1 MPGSVALPSDAV
13 QALLLELATEHSVEG
28 TLGRIVRRLAELPA
42 VALARI
48 WLIRDGELALVA
60 SAGRPLAKRA
70 DWSRTDG
77 DFARFPLGVG
87 KVGEVA
93 ASGKAL
99 VVNDFAHDARALRR
113 PEWARAERIAAFG
126 GQPLRFRDRTLGV
139 LALFLRS
146 RFSQADRD
154 RLRTVANHAAASLET
169 ARAFEEIER
178 LRAQLEARNAYLQQD
193 ALADPAFLGG
203 SPAAERVREQVA
215 LVAPTDATVLVTGES
230 GTGKE
235 VVAQMVHAASARRS
249 GPMIRV
255 NCAATPRE
263 LFESEFF
270 GHVRGAFS
278 GATGDR
284 IGRFAA
290 ADGGTLFLDEVAEIP
305 AELQAKLLRV
315 LQDGE
320 YLRVGESVPRRA
332 DVRIVAAT
340 NQDLD
345 AARRAGRFREDLYY
359 RLDVFPIAVPPLR
372 DRRADVGELARHFL
386 RRAAPG
392 AERRLTEADVA
403 RLAAY
408 DWPGNVRELSNVV
421 ARALIV
427 SRTGPLQLALPET
440 RAHPAAPAPRGD
452 EAPLLTESDLAR
464 IAEENLRRALAR
476 TEGRVHG
483 PRGAARLL
491 GVKPTTLLS
500 RMKRLGL
507 PRR

>member
-1 MPGSVALPSDAV
+1 MGHAIALPAEAT
-13 QALLLELATEHSVEG
+13 QALLLELAGEHTVQG
-28 TLGRIVRRLAELPA
+28 TLARIVERLAALPA

-48 WLIRDGELALVA
+48 WLVEDGELRLVA
-60 SAGRPLAKRA
+60 SAGRPLARGA
-70 DWSRTDG
+70 NWSRLDG
-77 DFARFPLGVG
+77 DFARFPVGVG

-93 ASGKAL
+93 ATGRAL
-99 VVNDFAHDARALRR
+99 VLNDFARDARALRR
-113 PEWARAERIAAFG
+113 PEWARAERIVAFG

-146 RFSQADRD
+146 RFGAADRD

-178 LRAQLEARNAYLQQD
+178 LRAQVEARSAYLQED
-193 ALADPAFLGG
+193 AQGDAAPAGFVGS
-203 SPAAERVREQVA
+203 SPAADRVRQQVA
-215 LVAPTDATVLVTGES
+215 LVAPTDATVLITGES

-235 VVAQMVHAASARRS
+235 VVARGIHAASARRG

-278 GATGDR
+278 GATADR

-305 AELQAKLLRV
+305 PELQAKLLRV

-345 AARRAGRFREDLYY
+345 GARRAGRFREDLYY
-359 RLDVFPIAVPPLR
+359 RLDVFPIQVPPLR
-372 DRRADVGELARHFL
+372 ERRA
-386 RRAAPG
+386 P
-392 AERRLTEADVA
+392 
-403 RLAAY
+403 
-408 DWPGNVRELSNVV
+408 
-421 ARALIV
+421 
-427 SRTGPLQLALPET
+427 SR
-440 RAHPAAPAPRGD
+440 
-452 EAPLLTESDLAR
+452 
-464 IAEENLRRALAR
+464 
-476 TEGRVHG
+476 
-483 PRGAARLL
+483 
-491 GVKPTTLLS
+491 
-500 RMKRLGL
+500 
-507 PRR
+507 